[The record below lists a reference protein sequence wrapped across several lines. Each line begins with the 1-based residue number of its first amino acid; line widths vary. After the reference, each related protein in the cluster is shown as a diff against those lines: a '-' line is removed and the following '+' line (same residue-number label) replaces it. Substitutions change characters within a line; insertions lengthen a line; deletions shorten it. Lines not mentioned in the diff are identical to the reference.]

1 MTGNGFRFPDGF
13 VAEVRDRTSI
23 VDLIGR
29 VVALR
34 RAGRQ
39 MKGCCPFHGERN
51 PSFYVSEDRGTFK
64 CFGCNAQ
71 GDAFKFRMRH
81 NRENFVTAVKELAI
95 AAGMDVPGETK
106 RAAKPLAP
114 VVARKIDDDAAEHEA
129 QIVKAIK
136 RWRESGPA
144 IGSPVEAYHR
154 ARRIGIAAPDAL
166 RCHPALPYW
175 YTREKAETPELLG
188 RFPAQ
193 FALIQ
198 TPDRRV
204 IGAHQTYLQP
214 DGAAKLVLAAPDDGE
229 ILPAKKMVGRAWGG
243 AVRLCAP
250 AEEMAFGE
258 GIETCLSVIEAM
270 PGLAVW
276 AALSLG
282 NIAGGGIGIGMR
294 RAADDPKTLAAYAK
308 RQPWPHLE
316 SEIPDMARPGLVPP
330 PGTKRLILL
339 ADNDNADP
347 PLAEAL
353 LRRATTRFAH
363 MGLAVSI
370 ARPDD
375 GHDFNSML
383 DAKAH
388 AAAEATA

>member
-1 MTGNGFRFPDGF
+1 MTGNGFRFPEGF
-13 VAEVRDRTSI
+13 VDDVRSRTSI

-29 VVALR
+29 VVPLKC
-34 RAGRQ
+34 AGRQ
-39 MKGCCPFHGERN
+39 MKGCCPFHDERN

-81 NRENFVTAVKELAI
+81 NRENFVTAVKELAF
-95 AAGMDVPGETK
+95 AAGMDVPGEVL

-114 VVARKIDDDAAEHEA
+114 VVQRRPADDDTEHEA
-129 QIVKAIK
+129 QIAKALK
-136 RWRESGPA
+136 RWRESVPVTGT
-144 IGSPVEAYHR
+144 PVEAYHR
-154 ARRIGIAAPDAL
+154 ARRISIACPEAL

-175 YTREKAETPELLG
+175 YTREGADAPELLG

-193 FALIQ
+193 FGLIQ
-198 TPDRRV
+198 LPDRRV

-214 DGAAKLVLAAPDDGE
+214 DGAAKLVLLAPDDGE
-229 ILPAKKMVGRAWGG
+229 RLPAKKMVGRAWGG
-243 AVRLCAP
+243 AVRLCQP

-258 GIETCLSVIEAM
+258 GIETCLSVMEAR
-270 PGLAVW
+270 PDLSVW

-282 NIAGGGIGIGMR
+282 NIAGAGIGQGAR

-316 SEIPDMARPGLVPP
+316 SEIPDMAKPGLVPP

-339 ADNDNADP
+339 ADADNADP

-353 LRRATTRFAH
+353 LRRATTRFIR
-363 MGLAVSI
+363 MGLTVSI
-370 ARPDD
+370 ARPED

-383 DAKAH
+383 DAKAP
-388 AAAEATA
+388 AEAGAG